1 MRRVQWEAGVGRSVR
16 IKPQAYT
23 SFASSGVGFVDG
35 GSAVGT
41 LRSWVGNLEWRRM
54 SKVQD
59 KWKMKIGSG
68 NKEKA

>member
-1 MRRVQWEAGVGRSVR
+1 MRRVQWEAGVGRSVQ

-23 SFASSGVGFVDG
+23 SFASSGVGSVDG
-35 GSAVGT
+35 GNAVGI